1 MNVELVIGNVKL
13 FALRAMLNFSI
24 TNYICRRHS
33 LFNIQY
39 SIFSKFA
46 DDCGSAAQES
56 KLVEKNNSN
65 SRQFLTFVVVR
76 KNRSVE
82 EVNQSI
88 FQNGVYRLFRTS
100 PT

>member
-1 MNVELVIGNVKL
+1 MEKL
-13 FALRAMLNFSI
+13 KRIAL
-24 TNYICRRHS
+24 H
-33 LFNIQY
+33 Y
-39 SIFSKFA
+39 SFFSKFA

-88 FQNGVYRLFRTS
+88 FQNGVYKMFRTS

>member
-1 MNVELVIGNVKL
+1 MKFEPKVNDRAFAVCLADANIKAKEGMPLTSGKKL
-13 FALRAMLNFSI
+13 
-24 TNYICRRHS
+24 
-33 LFNIQY
+33 

-88 FQNGVYRLFRTS
+88 FQNGVYKMFRTS

>member
-1 MNVELVIGNVKL
+1 MEIFK
-13 FALRAMLNFSI
+13 ALCASF
-24 TNYICRRHS
+24 
-33 LFNIQY
+33 FNIQC

-88 FQNGVYRLFRTS
+88 FQNGVYILFRTS

>member
-1 MNVELVIGNVKL
+1 ML
-13 FALRAMLNFSI
+13 ALR
-24 TNYICRRHS
+24 H
-33 LFNIQY
+33 Y

-82 EVNQSI
+82 EVNIKQLEQRRQPKNSLI
-88 FQNGVYRLFRTS
+88 PAILDNILE
-100 PT
+100 

>member
-1 MNVELVIGNVKL
+1 MDCVAGCSRREVKQLV
-13 FALRAMLNFSI
+13 ALWAIINYSI
-24 TNYICRRHS
+24 KNY
-33 LFNIQY
+33 Y

>member
-1 MNVELVIGNVKL
+1 MERWKMEIWKMEI
-13 FALRAMLNFSI
+13 FQSFNFSI
-24 TNYICRRHS
+24 FQS
-33 LFNIQY
+33 
-39 SIFSKFA
+39 FSKFA

-88 FQNGVYRLFRTS
+88 FQNGVYKMFRTS

>member
-1 MNVELVIGNVKL
+1 MIMSDYILFKL
-13 FALRAMLNFSI
+13 K
-24 TNYICRRHS
+24 Y
-33 LFNIQY
+33 Y

-88 FQNGVYRLFRTS
+88 FQNGVYKMFRTS

>member
-1 MNVELVIGNVKL
+1 MAERKAKSNHISKIEKL
-13 FALRAMLNFSI
+13 KDGK
-24 TNYICRRHS
+24 
-33 LFNIQY
+33 FNAVGIHY

-46 DDCGSAAQES
+46 DDCGIAAQES
-56 KLVEKNNSN
+56 KIVEKNNSN

-88 FQNGVYRLFRTS
+88 FQNRVYKMFRTS